1 MNRAYVPQDIL
12 DAAHARSTARA
23 ERRWEDA
30 DRLRAEIEAAGWR
43 VIDSGVDF
51 RLELAGLP
59 DIVAD
64 GRVRYGS
71 SSAVP
76 SRADEPASSR
86 STIVLVATDA
96 PDEAETILDAAL
108 ATRHEDDQVV
118 VVMDGPEPRL
128 DGLVDRLGG
137 RCEFVETVTRL
148 GAGAALNVALR
159 RATGKVVVL
168 LGPGVE
174 PTGDIVSPLVDALA
188 DPTVAVAGR
197 SGRRTADLRTGAD
210 ITTNGEATTL
220 SGDVIAFRRDDGLAA
235 MPVDEV
241 FVSRRHLD
249 AWWSLT
255 LRSGDRAEGDGTEG
269 AGEGS
274 AASPARR
281 AVVVGDLPICDLAS
295 AAQDAPADPEETRRE
310 RRNFYR
316 VLSAFRH
323 RDDLLDETSGA

>member
-1 MNRAYVPQDIL
+1 MSRAFVPQAIL

-43 VIDSGVDF
+43 VIDSGVNF

-59 DIVAD
+59 DVVTD

-76 SRADEPASSR
+76 SRADDPASTR
-86 STIVLVATDA
+86 STIILIATDA
-96 PDEAETILDAAL
+96 PDEAETVLEAAL
-108 ATRHEDDQVV
+108 AACAENDQIV

-128 DGLVDRLGG
+128 DGLADRMGG
-137 RCEFVETVTRL
+137 RCEFVGTVTRT
-148 GAGAALNVALR
+148 GAGAALNIALR
-159 RATGKVVVL
+159 RATGAVVVV

-174 PTGDIVSPLVDALA
+174 PTGDIVSPLAHALK
-188 DPTVAVAGR
+188 DSSVAVVGR
-197 SGRRTADLRTGAD
+197 RGQRTADLRTGVNVTLD
-210 ITTNGEATTL
+210 GDATTI
-220 SGDVIAFRRDDGLAA
+220 SWDVFAFRREDGLAA
-235 MPVDEV
+235 MPIDEA

-255 LRSGDRAEGDGTEG
+255 LRSGDGP
-269 AGEGS
+269 EGS
-274 AASPARR
+274 RLVRR
-281 AVVVGDLPICDLAS
+281 AVVVGDLAVRDVPN
-295 AAQDAPADPEETRRE
+295 AADAAPGDPEETRRE

-316 VLSAFRH
+316 MLNEFRD